1 MEGEMKRMIQ
11 DGIGAWLRGLVW
23 TAMIAGCAWASAQS
37 YLVAPSTGHYH
48 TVAMGAGEGVGLGQG
63 IGVDGGQS
71 TQPLPKDDLFAGTEI
86 FAKGAADITEITMD
100 PDSLNMVGGNDERR
114 ARSMVLNVVRTYTY
128 DKPGMYNMSDV
139 DAIRNKLNTG
149 DWHCSVHIRDLKNG
163 TGSDVCGKRRTDGMK
178 ETAIIEVE
186 QKQLTFIH
194 TIRRSGGP
202 GSSEMGFFP
211 MLPGLSPMTMMAMT
225 NPEALADM
233 HMGMHGMPFMYATPG
248 MHVFTFNSE
257 DMKGKMDDMKEQLKD
272 LKVRPF
278 DEQQMQE
285 MRRFR
290 IQVLP
295 GAEAPVAPPAP
306 TPHAAPAPP
315 APQVAPT
322 PQVAPVPAAPQTPQ

>member
-1 MEGEMKRMIQ
+1 
-11 DGIGAWLRGLVW
+11 
-23 TAMIAGCAWASAQS
+23 MIAGCAWASAQS
-37 YLVAPSTGHYH
+37 YLVTSSPARYH

-63 IGVDGGQS
+63 IGVEGGQS

-194 TIRRSGGP
+194 TIRRAGGP

-272 LKVRPF
+272 LKVKPF

-285 MRRFR
+285 MKRFR

-295 GAEAPVAPPAP
+295 DGEAAPLAPVAPLAAP
-306 TPHAAPAPP
+306 TPDVPQAAPA
-315 APQVAPT
+315 APT
-322 PQVAPVPAAPQTPQ
+322 PQVAPVPAPAPQPPQ